1 MKTMRIKEEP
11 KLNFEDVLL
20 QPKRST
26 LSSRRDVEMTR
37 KFTFKN
43 AGKILDF
50 CPIFASNMDG
60 VGTFEMAKALQE
72 HKMMTVITKTTTPEE
87 WRAAA
92 GTGLRMQSVSVC
104 TGTNVMFDPD
114 APDYANMKE
123 ILKSFPDVKMI
134 TVDVANAYH
143 ENFVDFIKKIRNEFP
158 DKVIVAGNVVTPEMV
173 EELIINGADIVK
185 IGIGPG
191 SVCTTRTMT
200 GVGVPQF
207 SAIVECAD
215 AANGVDGHIMADG
228 GCVHPGDIAKAFGG
242 GAHMVMIGGMLAGH
256 KEGGGKLITRHTAT
270 GGAHKLDNGTYVP
283 HFEEQQFVEFYG
295 MSSDR
300 AREVHGKRKDGYRG
314 NEGRLIQMPYR
325 GSVSNTLEDILG
337 GVRSACTYIGARRLK
352 DMPKCASFV
361 KTNNVI
367 NKVYERY
374 TK

>member
-1 MKTMRIKEEP
+1 MRINTEP

-26 LSSRRDVEMTR
+26 LSSRRDVDMTR
-37 KFTFKN
+37 KFTFRN
-43 AGKILDF
+43 SGKVMDF
-50 CPIFASNMDG
+50 LPIFASNMDG
-60 VGTFEMAKALQE
+60 VGTFSMAKQMQK
-72 HKMMTVITKTTTPEE
+72 HKMMTVITKSTTADE
-87 WRAAA
+87 WREAA

-104 TGTNVMFDPD
+104 TGTNVMWDQEAQD
-114 APDYANMKE
+114 WKTMQE
-123 ILKSFPDVKMI
+123 VLKSFPDIKMI

-143 ENFVDFIKKIRNEFP
+143 QNMVDFIKKVRDEYP
-158 DKVIVAGNVVTPEMV
+158 DKVIIAGNVVTPEMT
-173 EELIINGADIVK
+173 EELIINGADVVK

-207 SAIVECAD
+207 SAILECAD

-228 GCVHPGDIAKAFGG
+228 GCVHPGDIAKALGG

-256 KEGGGKLITRHTAT
+256 DESEGEINPDTGKR
-270 GGAHKLDNGTYVP
+270 
-283 HFEEQQFVEFYG
+283 EFYG

-300 AREVHGKRKDGYRG
+300 AREIHGRRKDGYRG
-314 NEGRLIQMPYR
+314 NEGRVVELPDR
-325 GSVSNTLEDILG
+325 GPVKNTVEDILG

-361 KTNNVI
+361 TTNNVI
-367 NKVYERY
+367 NRVYEQY

>member
-1 MKTMRIKEEP
+1 MRINYDA

-26 LSSRRDVEMTR
+26 LSSRKDVDMTR
-37 KFTFKN
+37 NFTFRN
-43 AGKILDF
+43 SGKQMNFL
-50 CPIFASNMDG
+50 PIFASNMDG
-60 VGTFEMAKALQE
+60 VGTFSMAKVLQDY
-72 HKMMTVITKTTTPEE
+72 KMMTVITKTTGIEE
-87 WRAAA
+87 WRKAV
-92 GTGLRMQSVSVC
+92 GSGVRLQSVSVC
-104 TGTNVMFDPD
+104 TGTNVMWDKD
-114 APDYANMKE
+114 AQDWKTMQDV
-123 ILKSFPDVKMI
+123 LKSFPDIKMI

-143 ENFVDFIKKIRNEFP
+143 QNMVDFIKKVRDEYPNKI
-158 DKVIVAGNVVTPEMV
+158 IVAGNVVTPEMT
-173 EELIINGADIVK
+173 EELIINGADVVK

-207 SAIVECAD
+207 SAILDCAD

-256 KEGGGKLITRHTAT
+256 DESEQEVVDGKI
-270 GGAHKLDNGTYVP
+270 
-283 HFEEQQFVEFYG
+283 EFYG

-300 AREVHGKRKDGYRG
+300 AREKHGRRKDGYRG
-314 NEGRLIQMPYR
+314 NEGRLISLPYR
-325 GSVSNTLEDILG
+325 GPVQHTVEDILG

-361 KTNNVI
+361 TTNNVI
-367 NKVYERY
+367 NRVYERY

>member
-1 MKTMRIKEEP
+1 MRINYDA

-26 LSSRRDVEMTR
+26 LSSRKDVDMTR
-37 KFTFKN
+37 NFTFRN
-43 AGKILDF
+43 SGKQMNFL
-50 CPIFASNMDG
+50 PIFASNMDG
-60 VGTFEMAKALQE
+60 VGTFSMAKVLQE
-72 HKMMTVITKTTTPEE
+72 YKMMTVITKTTGIEE
-87 WRAAA
+87 WRKAV
-92 GTGLRMQSVSVC
+92 GNGVRLQSVSVC
-104 TGTNVMFDPD
+104 TGTNVMWD
-114 APDYANMKE
+114 KE
-123 ILKSFPDVKMI
+123 AQDWKTMQEVLKSFPDIKMI

-143 ENFVDFIKKIRNEFP
+143 QNMVDFIKKVRDEYPTKI
-158 DKVIVAGNVVTPEMV
+158 IVAGNVVTPEMT
-173 EELIINGADIVK
+173 EELIINGADVVK

-207 SAIVECAD
+207 SAILDCAD

-228 GCVHPGDIAKAFGG
+228 GCVFPGDIAKAFGG

-256 KEGGGKLITRHTAT
+256 DESEQLVVDGKI
-270 GGAHKLDNGTYVP
+270 
-283 HFEEQQFVEFYG
+283 EFYG

-300 AREVHGKRKDGYRG
+300 AREKHGKRKDGYRG
-314 NEGRLIQMPYR
+314 NEGRLISLPYR
-325 GSVSNTLEDILG
+325 GPVKSTVEDILG

-361 KTNNVI
+361 TTNNVQ
-367 NKVYERY
+367 NQVYERY